1 MAEQAL
7 PGFAGPARIVIR
19 QASAAGPFAGR
30 PMRLRPLRFSVVNI
44 GTAAATLRLIGLDPV
59 QRGAGTTVPPQLT
72 LRPAEPAA
80 DAAIAPGAHLLLE
93 LTGEI
98 PARPGAYTTTA
109 RLQTDAGSLAIP
121 ISIEVPASQ
130 LWGIGCMLFG
140 LFCLS
145 VISFLADEGAVRT
158 RLHDALA
165 ARQDIHVWLEANP
178 APQGQ
183 SANIDAMNRNFDAA
197 VTALAARR
205 PISVLDHRA
214 ADATDHLAAA
224 NAAAEQLRHTLSG
237 RLPGAAEI
245 DDLTREWTE
254 LQASLHQIA
263 SLAAAPTGPPAPG
276 LAGRL
281 DAFLVRYRIRFLQ
294 QPMGWMTQEMDS
306 ELNRARLAYAAGQG
320 EEARDLAI
328 NSRVWLRRSART
340 LNTALTGYRGA
351 LVEAGRMAGLD
362 AALRARIAAPDIPP
376 DARTV
381 LLAMLDDATA
391 KMQGDAWLPE
401 WAAAN
406 RALNLAYT
414 QTTRVTATVQLARF
428 KAETA
433 KIDAST
439 DSSDVEAAEEAL
451 QTATDHSLAGKK
463 AALHPILK
471 LWRNHVA
478 AITAPATRTKMQS
491 AITAAAAAIDS
502 GDMKSVGPLFQS
514 LSDDWIA
521 WNARL
526 VDELKDRLDHQECLD
541 SFTELQRETGGIE
554 ASLRERPAE
563 PALADW
569 DRRLDQIRLDMQ
581 RHGPDAQTISQNC
594 MAPLLALGSRATALS
609 GEILATTITD
619 LEVPA
624 LTRMRLARDS
634 GMATAVAAIE
644 ASFDRPW
651 VLGVAVTAPEAER
664 VVGRT
669 LSFSINHADP
679 VWGAGV
685 LLAVAFGDG
694 TPPSLLTAEQLRQG
708 RAVTH
713 DYAAPI
719 TARVTVI
726 AAERFKP
733 GTIDPVDTAL
743 GAGGAG
749 VLIAPSRVTRAEL
762 LADDILNLRFA
773 IALLIALVVYY
784 WRYQSK
790 TAILG
795 ARGIDYVET
804 FALGFAANAAV
815 SNLPDVLAKLVPS

>member
-1 MAEQAL
+1 M
-7 PGFAGPARIVIR
+7 
-19 QASAAGPFAGR
+19 
-30 PMRLRPLRFSVVNI
+30 
-44 GTAAATLRLIGLDPV
+44 
-59 QRGAGTTVPPQLT
+59 
-72 LRPAEPAA
+72 
-80 DAAIAPGAHLLLE
+80 
-93 LTGEI
+93 
-98 PARPGAYTTTA
+98 
-109 RLQTDAGSLAIP
+109 
-121 ISIEVPASQ
+121 
-130 LWGIGCMLFG
+130 
-140 LFCLS
+140 
-145 VISFLADEGAVRT
+145 
-158 RLHDALA
+158 
-165 ARQDIHVWLEANP
+165 
-178 APQGQ
+178 
-183 SANIDAMNRNFDAA
+183 
-197 VTALAARR
+197 
-205 PISVLDHRA
+205 
-214 ADATDHLAAA
+214 
-224 NAAAEQLRHTLSG
+224 
-237 RLPGAAEI
+237 
-245 DDLTREWTE
+245 
-254 LQASLHQIA
+254 
-263 SLAAAPTGPPAPG
+263 
-276 LAGRL
+276 
-281 DAFLVRYRIRFLQ
+281 
-294 QPMGWMTQEMDS
+294 
-306 ELNRARLAYAAGQG
+306 
-320 EEARDLAI
+320 
-328 NSRVWLRRSART
+328 
-340 LNTALTGYRGA
+340 
-351 LVEAGRMAGLD
+351 
-362 AALRARIAAPDIPP
+362 
-376 DARTV
+376 
-381 LLAMLDDATA
+381 
-391 KMQGDAWLPE
+391 
-401 WAAAN
+401 
-406 RALNLAYT
+406 
-414 QTTRVTATVQLARF
+414 
-428 KAETA
+428 
-433 KIDAST
+433 
-439 DSSDVEAAEEAL
+439 EAAEEAL

-463 AALHPILK
+463 AALHPILN
-471 LWRNHVA
+471 LWRNHVS
-478 AITAPATRTKMQS
+478 AITDPATRTKMQS

-514 LSDDWIA
+514 LSDDWIG

-554 ASLRERPAE
+554 ASLRERPAG

-644 ASFDRPW
+644 ASFDRPR